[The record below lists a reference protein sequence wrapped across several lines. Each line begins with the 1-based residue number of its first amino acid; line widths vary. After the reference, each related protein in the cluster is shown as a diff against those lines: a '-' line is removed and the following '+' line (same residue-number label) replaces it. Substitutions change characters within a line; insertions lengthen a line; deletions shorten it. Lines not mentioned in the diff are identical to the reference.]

1 MIGFALLNRYVFVPR
16 IERAQR
22 QAIKALRYSTIAEIA
37 SGLTVLALV
46 AAFGTFEP
54 A

>member
-37 SGLTVLALV
+37 SGLTVLASV